1 MNLRSKA
8 PRVAGGLLL
17 ASVVA
22 LAGCG
27 ASPNESEAGNL
38 GPPPLSSTFESPE
51 ALARAVLDAFAREDV
66 ETLKALPLSKEE
78 FRLYV
83 WPKLPASRP
92 ERNIPF
98 DYGWTDLHQK
108 SVQSIAS
115 NFARYKGRKLEL
127 LSIGFNGKETD
138 YDSFVVRRKSELRV
152 KDRDTGENLT
162 VALFGSVMEWNG
174 RYKLFSYVTD

>member
-1 MNLRSKA
+1 MKLRSKA
-8 PRVAGGLLL
+8 PRVAGGLFL

-22 LAGCG
+22 LASCDS
-27 ASPNESEAGNL
+27 APRASEAGNL
-38 GPPPLSSTFESPE
+38 GPPLSSTFESPE
-51 ALARAVLDAFAREDV
+51 ALAVAVLEAFAREDV

-83 WPKLPASRP
+83 WPKLPASRS

-108 SVQSIAS
+108 SVQSISS
-115 NFARYKGRKLEL
+115 NFARYKGRRFEL
-127 LSIGFNGKETD
+127 LSIGFQGEETD
-138 YDSFVVRRKSELRV
+138 YESFVVRRKSELLV
-152 KDRDTGENLT
+152 KDRDTGEKLT

-174 RYKLFSYVTD
+174 RYKVFSYVTD